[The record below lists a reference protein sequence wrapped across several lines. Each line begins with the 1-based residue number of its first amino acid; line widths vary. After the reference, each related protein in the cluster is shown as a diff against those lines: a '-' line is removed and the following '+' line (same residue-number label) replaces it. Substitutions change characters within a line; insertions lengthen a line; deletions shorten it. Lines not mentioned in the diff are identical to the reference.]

1 MMALR
6 LCDDAMRLTLRVLG
20 GNGLREGQ
28 SFERRYRDFQAMCSE
43 PGVRCVVEFSPAY
56 LMTHRGIEVPRS
68 IVGEFADDD
77 GRMQ

>member
-1 MMALR
+1 MKRFLILSIFIA
-6 LCDDAMRLTLRVLG
+6 VLFVFTAVVAF
-20 GNGLREGQ
+20 RDGQ
-28 SFERRYRDFQAMCSE
+28 QKYRDFQAMCSE